1 MSAIW
6 TARHSYQPH
15 DIRDPVGLELDR
27 ELTRRGMNT
36 ADREGGGENAFLGRT
51 REELHEKHGQL
62 LLLRCGSCESSRI
75 MMSVES
81 SRTMSVK
88 SLRAKSLRV
97 MSVESLRV
105 MSVALVQHK

>member
-1 MSAIW
+1 
-6 TARHSYQPH
+6 
-15 DIRDPVGLELDR
+15 
-27 ELTRRGMNT
+27 MNT

-62 LLLRCGSCESSRI
+62 LLLRCGSCESSR

-105 MSVALVQHK
+105 MSVESLRVMSVALVQHK